1 MESKEMKKFLS
12 QAAVATTTLAAAAVA
27 RASESAD
34 TGVTEMNAG
43 IGTVGLLIGGVAV
56 MGVVIWVMIKAM
68 NRKK

>member
-1 MESKEMKKFLS
+1 MKKLLTHGMVAS
-12 QAAVATTTLAAAAVA
+12 TTLVTAVAA

-43 IGTVGLLIGGVAV
+43 MGTVAILLGGVAA
-56 MGVVIWVMIKAM
+56 MGVAIWILIKFL

>member
-1 MESKEMKKFLS
+1 MKKFLQ
-12 QAAVATTTLAAAAVA
+12 QAAVSGSLLATSAVA

-43 IGTVGLLIGGVAV
+43 PGTFFALLGGVALLGIV
-56 MGVVIWVMIKAM
+56 LFFMLKVM

>member
-1 MESKEMKKFLS
+1 MKKFLKNVS
-12 QAAVATTTLAAAAVA
+12 VASVGAATATLA

-43 IGTVGLLIGGVAV
+43 PGTFFALLGGVIAL
-56 MGVVIWVMIKAM
+56 GVVIWLLLKVM

>member
-1 MESKEMKKFLS
+1 MMKKFLT
-12 QAAVATTTLAAAAVA
+12 QATVATTALAVATVA

-43 IGTVGLLIGGVAV
+43 PGTFFALLGGVAAL
-56 MGVVIWVMIKAM
+56 GVAIWLMLKVM

>member
-1 MESKEMKKFLS
+1 MKKFLQQVS
-12 QAAVATTTLAAAAVA
+12 VASFGVATATLA

-43 IGTVGLLIGGVAV
+43 PGTFFALLGGVIGL
-56 MGVVIWVMIKAM
+56 GVAIWLLLKVM

>member
-1 MESKEMKKFLS
+1 MKKFLQQVS
-12 QAAVATTTLAAAAVA
+12 VAGIGAATATLA

-43 IGTVGLLIGGVAV
+43 PGTFFALLGGVIGL
-56 MGVVIWVMIKAM
+56 GVAIWLLLKVM

>member
-1 MESKEMKKFLS
+1 MKKFLQ
-12 QAAVATTTLAAAAVA
+12 QAAVSGSLLATSAVA

-43 IGTVGLLIGGVAV
+43 PGTFFALLGGVALL
-56 MGVVIWVMIKAM
+56 GVALFLMLKVM

>member
-1 MESKEMKKFLS
+1 MKTFSK
-12 QAAVATTTLAAAAVA
+12 AAAATTALTVAALA

-43 IGTVGLLIGGVAV
+43 MGTVGLLIGGVAA
-56 MGVVIWVMIKAM
+56 MGVVIWIMIKFM

>member
-1 MESKEMKKFLS
+1 MKKFLQQVS
-12 QAAVATTTLAAAAVA
+12 VGTAGIAAAAMA

-43 IGTVGLLIGGVAV
+43 PGTFFALLGGVIAMGAV
-56 MGVVIWVMIKAM
+56 IFLLLKVM

>member
-1 MESKEMKKFLS
+1 MKKFLQ
-12 QAAVATTTLAAAAVA
+12 QAAVSGSVLATSAVA

-43 IGTVGLLIGGVAV
+43 PGTFFALLGGVAV
-56 MGVVIWVMIKAM
+56 LGIVLFLLLKVM

>member
-12 QAAVATTTLAAAAVA
+12 QAAVASTFLAAAAVA

>member
-1 MESKEMKKFLS
+1 MKKFLQQVS
-12 QAAVATTTLAAAAVA
+12 VASVGAATATLA

-43 IGTVGLLIGGVAV
+43 PGTFFALLGGVVAL
-56 MGVVIWVMIKAM
+56 GVVIWLLLKVM